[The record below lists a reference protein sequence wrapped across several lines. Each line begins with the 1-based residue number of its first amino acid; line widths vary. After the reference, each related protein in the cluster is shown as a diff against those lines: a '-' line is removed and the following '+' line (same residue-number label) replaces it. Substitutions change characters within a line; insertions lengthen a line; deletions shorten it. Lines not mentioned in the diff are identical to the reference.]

1 MSEDI
6 DIEGDPTTYEAA
18 MRSANSSKWLSTME
32 DELESMRKNKVWDL
46 EAIPQGAKTVG
57 YKLVYKTKRDSRGNV
72 ERYKARLVAKGFTQ
86 RKGID
91 YHKTFS
97 PVSTKDSFRIIMAH
111 VAHFDLELHQ
121 MDVKTSFQ
129 NGELVEN
136 VFMAQPK
143 GFVMSGKGHMGC
155 HFRRSIYGVK
165 QASRQWYIKFD

>member
-18 MRSANSSKWLSTME
+18 MRSANSSKWLSTMK

-155 HFRRSIYGVK
+155 HFRRSIYGLK